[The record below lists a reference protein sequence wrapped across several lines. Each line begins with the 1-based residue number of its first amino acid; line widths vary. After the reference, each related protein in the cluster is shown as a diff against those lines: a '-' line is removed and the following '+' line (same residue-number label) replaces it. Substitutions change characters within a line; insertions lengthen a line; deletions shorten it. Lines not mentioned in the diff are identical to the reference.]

1 MSEKSEVDK
10 LLDSIN
16 VMYTKLK
23 GDEQKNRFNDVKD
36 KFDRFKFEISQKM
49 QEIENNLNERDKLM
63 SSENPKDIVKRKK
76 HENNASI
83 ALDEIEKKLND
94 LKIELKAQ
102 ERKPNKYQNVENKK
116 EILKLLNQRYNL
128 LKNKLDGA
136 PEVEEEIEDNRT
148 NLEKLDEILNKKQNQ
163 NYQEREMYDEE
174 KEKIEEWKK
183 EQEEQDKDLDEIKDG
198 VKVLKN
204 EVKLA
209 GEGIKEVGNKVKKT
223 TKNTGRIQKK
233 IETQNM
239 KLKKLLNKIRTSD
252 KICVDLVLF
261 FILIGLIMVLYS
273 IIKRKKK

>member
-1 MSEKSEVDK
+1 MSEKTEVDK
-10 LLDSIN
+10 LLESLN
-16 VMYTKLK
+16 SMYTKLK
-23 GDEQKNRFNDVKD
+23 GDEKLNRFNDVKD

-209 GEGIKEVGNKVKKT
+209 GEGIKQVHNKVIKT
-223 TKNTGRIQKK
+223 TAKTEKIQKK

-239 KLKKLLNKIRTSD
+239 KLKKLLNKIRSSD

-261 FILIGLIMVLYS
+261 IILIGLIMVLYS

>member
-1 MSEKSEVDK
+1 MSEKTEVDK

-36 KFDRFKFEISQKM
+36 KFDRFKYEISQKM

-209 GEGIKEVGNKVKKT
+209 GEGIKQVHNKVIKT
-223 TKNTGRIQKK
+223 TTKTEKIQKK

-239 KLKKLLNKIRTSD
+239 KLKKLLNKIRSSD

>member
-1 MSEKSEVDK
+1 
-10 LLDSIN
+10 
-16 VMYTKLK
+16 MYTKLK
-23 GDEQKNRFNDVKD
+23 GDEQKNKFIDVKD
-36 KFDRFKFEISQKM
+36 EFDRFKYEISQKM

-94 LKIELKAQ
+94 LKVELKAQ
-102 ERKPNKYQNVENKK
+102 EKKPNKYQNVDNKK

-163 NYQEREMYDEE
+163 NYQERELYDEE

-183 EQEEQDKDLDEIKDG
+183 EE
-198 VKVLKN
+198 
-204 EVKLA
+204 
-209 GEGIKEVGNKVKKT
+209 
-223 TKNTGRIQKK
+223 
-233 IETQNM
+233 
-239 KLKKLLNKIRTSD
+239 
-252 KICVDLVLF
+252 
-261 FILIGLIMVLYS
+261 
-273 IIKRKKK
+273 

>member
-1 MSEKSEVDK
+1 MSEKTEVDK

-16 VMYTKLK
+16 VMYAKLK

-94 LKIELKAQ
+94 LKVELKAQ
-102 ERKPNKYQNVENKK
+102 EKKPNKYQNVDNKK

-163 NYQEREMYDEE
+163 NYQERELYDEE

-204 EVKLA
+204 EV
-209 GEGIKEVGNKVKKT
+209 IKT
-223 TKNTGRIQKK
+223 TTKTEKIQKK

-239 KLKKLLNKIRTSD
+239 KLKKLLNKIRSSD

>member
-1 MSEKSEVDK
+1 MSEKTEVDK

-16 VMYTKLK
+16 VMYAKLK

-94 LKIELKAQ
+94 LKIELRAQ
-102 ERKPNKYQNVENKK
+102 EKKPNKYQNVDNKK

-163 NYQEREMYDEE
+163 NYQERELYDEE

-209 GEGIKEVGNKVKKT
+209 GEGIKDVHNRVEKT
-223 TKNTGRIQKK
+223 TKKTEKIQKK

-239 KLKKLLNKIRTSD
+239 KLKKLLNKIRSSD

>member
-1 MSEKSEVDK
+1 MSEKTEIDK
-10 LLDSIN
+10 LLNSIN
-16 VMYTKLK
+16 TMYTKLK
-23 GDEQKNRFNDVKD
+23 GDEQKNRFIDVKD
-36 KFDRFKFEISQKM
+36 KFDRFKYEISQKM

-209 GEGIKEVGNKVKKT
+209 GEGIKQVHNKVIKT
-223 TKNTGRIQKK
+223 TTKTEKIQKK

-239 KLKKLLNKIRTSD
+239 KLKKLLNKIRSSD

>member
-1 MSEKSEVDK
+1 MSEKTEVDK
-10 LLDSIN
+10 LLESLN
-16 VMYTKLK
+16 SMYTKLK
-23 GDEQKNRFNDVKD
+23 GDEKLNRFNDVKD

-102 ERKPNKYQNVENKK
+102 EKKPNKYKNVENKK
-116 EILKLLNQRYNL
+116 EILKLLNQRYKL
-128 LKNKLDGA
+128 LKNKLDGV

-148 NLEKLDEILNKKQNQ
+148 NLEKLDDILNKKNN
-163 NYQEREMYDEE
+163 NYQERELYDEE

-183 EQEEQDKDLDEIKDG
+183 EEEEQNKDLEEIHDG
-198 VKVLKN
+198 VKTLKK

-209 GEGIKEVGNKVKKT
+209 GEGIKQVHNKVKKT
-223 TKNTGRIQKK
+223 TKNTEKTMQKIQ
-233 IETQNM
+233 TQNR
-239 KLKKLLNKIRTSD
+239 KLKELLNKIRTTD
-252 KICVDLVLF
+252 KICVDIILF
-261 FILIGLIMVLYS
+261 FILLGLICVLYS
-273 IIKRKKK
+273 IIKRRFK

>member
-1 MSEKSEVDK
+1 MSEKTEIDK
-10 LLDSIN
+10 LLNSIN
-16 VMYTKLK
+16 TMYTKLK
-23 GDEQKNRFNDVKD
+23 GDEQKNRFIDVKD
-36 KFDRFKFEISQKM
+36 KFDRFKYEISQKM

-209 GEGIKEVGNKVKKT
+209 GEGIKQVHNKVIKT
-223 TKNTGRIQKK
+223 TTKTEKIQKK

-239 KLKKLLNKIRTSD
+239 KLKKLLNKIRSSD
-252 KICVDLVLF
+252 KICVDLILF
-261 FILIGLIMVLYS
+261 FILLGLIMVLYS